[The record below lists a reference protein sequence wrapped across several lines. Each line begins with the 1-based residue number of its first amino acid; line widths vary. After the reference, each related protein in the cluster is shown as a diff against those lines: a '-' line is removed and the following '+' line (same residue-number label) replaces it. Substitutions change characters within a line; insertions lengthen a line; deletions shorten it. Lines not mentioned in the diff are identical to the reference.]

1 VVMCT
6 FIFYFAYRIHS
17 MFKSDFESKE
27 FENLKKSCKKKMFFY
42 IDLSSGPNSFTRV
55 AQLRPMPPT

>member
-1 VVMCT
+1 
-6 FIFYFAYRIHS
+6 